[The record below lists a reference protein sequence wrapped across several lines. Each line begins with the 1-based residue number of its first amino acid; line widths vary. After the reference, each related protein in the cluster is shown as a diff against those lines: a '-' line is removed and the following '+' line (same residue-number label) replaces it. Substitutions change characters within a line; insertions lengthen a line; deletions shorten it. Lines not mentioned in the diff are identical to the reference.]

1 MIRTDRDQR
10 PTPNPALETDQNAR
24 SAQSLGGGEPTARDK
39 AQVRG
44 VLVTLLVVLCCAGCD
59 RADTPDLVLRNVRVI
74 EGTGAPPTSPV
85 AVAIRDG
92 RIISIG
98 EGADTLA
105 GATESIDLEGRFLV
119 PGFIDLHVHLP
130 PDSAIQ
136 DEILQQFAEYG
147 VTTILNPGA
156 REGAGV
162 QLRNRLSDRLPRMLT
177 AGPII
182 EHASAD
188 GEVAE
193 WARLVSTEAEAREE
207 VRRQASSGVDFV
219 KFYSG
224 LPPDVVAALV
234 DEATAA
240 GIPVIGH
247 TGATTW
253 LEAVQAGTSMLVHSG
268 WGTPMDEIVNLPDP
282 AAASDAEWYAA
293 YADAPNGVAFH
304 ELTAAIVEHN
314 VFVVPTLSI
323 HQAAGLGKDN
333 SLLPLFET
341 DLAPEADLEGW
352 WTEGWRERHPQYG
365 EVSEEEDIL
374 MNEVYWPGVLGIV
387 RAMYERGVT
396 LGVGTDVG
404 NSWITPG
411 VSFHYEMALYSDAG
425 IPALDILTMATRN
438 GAAAL
443 GLTDSIGTVEVGK
456 RADLVVLASDPTLDI
471 GATRDIEMVLIG
483 GAIVV
488 PGR

>member
-1 MIRTDRDQR
+1 MGRVLI
-10 PTPNPALETDQNAR
+10 
-24 SAQSLGGGEPTARDK
+24 
-39 AQVRG
+39 V
-44 VLVTLLVVLCCAGCD
+44 VLVGVCSVGCEQTE
-59 RADTPDLVLRNVRVI
+59 RPDLVLRNVRVI
-74 EGTGAPPTSPV
+74 AGNGTPASPPTT
-85 AVAIRDG
+85 VAIRDG
-92 RIISIG
+92 QIVGVGDVPGTESG
-98 EGADTLA
+98 VA
-105 GATESIDLEGRFLV
+105 ESIDLQGRFLL
-119 PGFIDLHVHLP
+119 PGFVDLHVHLP

-136 DEILQQFAEYG
+136 DEILLQLVKYG

-156 REGAGV
+156 REGSGV
-162 QLRNRLSDRLPRMLT
+162 RLRGRLSERFPRMLT

-182 EHASAD
+182 EYASAS

-193 WARLVSTEAEAREE
+193 WANLVSTEAEAREE

-224 LPPDVVAALV
+224 LPPNLVAALV

-240 GIPVIGH
+240 GIPVVGH

-253 LEAVQAGTSMLVHSG
+253 REAVEAGTSMLVHSG

-282 AAASDAEWYAA
+282 ASATDAEWYAG
-293 YADAPNGVAFH
+293 YADAPDGVAFQG
-304 ELTAAIVEHN
+304 LVSAIVEHR

-323 HQAAGLGKDN
+323 TQAAGLGKDA
-333 SLLPLFET
+333 SLLPQFET
-341 DLAPEADLEGW
+341 ELAPEANLEGW

-365 EVSEEEDIL
+365 DVSEEEDLL

-387 RAMYERGVT
+387 RAMHERGVT

-411 VSFHYEMALYSDAG
+411 ASFHYEMGLYSQAG
-425 IPALDILTMATRN
+425 ISELDLLTMATRN

-443 GLTDSIGTVEVGK
+443 GLLDMIGTVEVGK
-456 RADLVVLASDPTLDI
+456 RADLVVLGSDPTLDI
-471 GATRDIEMVLIG
+471 SATRDVEMVLIG
-483 GAIVV
+483 GEIVV